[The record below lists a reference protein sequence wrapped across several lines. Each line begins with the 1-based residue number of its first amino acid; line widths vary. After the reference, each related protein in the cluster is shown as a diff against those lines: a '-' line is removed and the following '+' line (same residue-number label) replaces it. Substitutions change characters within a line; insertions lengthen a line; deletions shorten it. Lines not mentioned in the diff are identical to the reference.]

1 MEFALVIPLFLL
13 LFLAMVE
20 FGRAWMTRNL
30 LTGAAREAARVLAIS
45 GDMAQ
50 AQARA
55 DNVLLSASI
64 TTATVSLAI
73 DNTSTD
79 PYRPVTVTVSY
90 NMPMIVGWVAGFVP
104 GITNGRLPLSST
116 TVMRLENP

>member
-13 LFLAMVE
+13 LFFAMVE
-20 FGRAWMTRNL
+20 FGRAWMTRNI
-30 LTGAAREAARVLAIS
+30 LTGAAREAARVLAVS

-55 DNVLLSASI
+55 DNVLLSANI

-90 NMPMIVGWVAGFVP
+90 NMPMIVGWVASFVP
-104 GITNGRLPLSST
+104 GVTGGQLPLSST